1 MGHRKARI
9 KAFANKILP
18 IAEYMKIYQHSLR
31 ALFNSLPSEKVER
44 APGIASIGRVDIWPC
59 QDGALVLTYRSE
71 SKDIEVFQK
80 DPIGK
85 SVDEFIRLGSECGY
99 YNEKGQKAS
108 ISAIFSILPDASKVF
123 VNLADNQIIEGGHLF
138 RPKYNRCAIIGWE
151 AKLPEPDE
159 EALKDFKSAF
169 IARNIAGPE
178 ALNLSLEEERRLTK
192 SKADELLRQFNELL
206 ETAQR
211 EEELQVFLKDH
222 PEFLYPDF
230 IDCHPKFQLGED
242 YVTDYVLLV
251 QGHQGPEYIFVE
263 IERPDKELFTN
274 SGQFSANF
282 TQAKNQLL
290 DWDNWL
296 TKNHA
301 YVSQKQKLP
310 NLYKPQFHL
319 VFGRGNKLD
328 LDRKEK
334 IQSEFTGTTRRFSTY
349 DDLANRFKV
358 IIERLIEPNKPIN

>member
-9 KAFANKILP
+9 KAFANKVLP
-18 IAEYMKIYQHSLR
+18 IAEYMKLYQHSLR
-31 ALFNSLPSEKVER
+31 ALLNSLPSEKVER
-44 APGIASIGRVDIWPC
+44 VPGIASIGRVDIWPC
-59 QDGALVLTYRSE
+59 MDGAVGLTYQSE
-71 SKDIEVFQK
+71 SKDIEVLIK

-85 SVDEFIRLGSECGY
+85 SVDEFMKLGAPCGY
-99 YNEKGQKAS
+99 YNEKGRKAS
-108 ISAIFSILPDASKVF
+108 IPAIFSVPNASKSF
-123 VNLADNQIIEGGHLF
+123 LHFAGNQIIEGEHLF
-138 RPKYNRCAIIGWE
+138 RPTYDRGVIIGWE
-151 AKLPEPDE
+151 AKLPRPDE
-159 EALKDFKSAF
+159 EAIKDFKSAF
-169 IARNIAGPE
+169 LTRNIAGPE
-178 ALNLSLEEERRLTK
+178 ALNLSPEEEQRLTR

-230 IDCHPKFQLGED
+230 INCRPKFKLGED

-263 IERPDKELFTN
+263 IERPDKKLFTN
-274 SGQFSANF
+274 SGQFSADF

-290 DWDNWL
+290 DWDSWL

-301 YVSQKQKLP
+301 YVSQTQRLP

-328 LDRKEK
+328 LDQKEK

-358 IIERLIEPNKPIN
+358 IIERLIEPNKPIM